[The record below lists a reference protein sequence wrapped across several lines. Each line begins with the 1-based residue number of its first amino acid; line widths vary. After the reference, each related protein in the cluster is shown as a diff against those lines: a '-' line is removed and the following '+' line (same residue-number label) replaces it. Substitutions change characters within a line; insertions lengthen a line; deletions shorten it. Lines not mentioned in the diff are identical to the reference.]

1 MGMALLLH
9 SDETLAMSP
18 ARKPVPPQKRGPA
31 SPDKSRHA
39 EHHEHHPVAAPA
51 VHPPHHPQKKA
62 VLTPRHNP
70 HTGPENKALN
80 QDHGTH
86 EDRPRPGKIAKKGD
100 PDRSKKMKQ

>member
-1 MGMALLLH
+1 
-9 SDETLAMSP
+9 MSP
-18 ARKPVPPQKRGPA
+18 RREPAPTPHDHQKQGHDARENVPA
-31 SPDKSRHA
+31 SPDKSRHT
-39 EHHEHHPVAAPA
+39 ELHDHHPEAGPA

-70 HTGPENKALN
+70 HSGPENKSLN

-100 PDRSKKMKQ
+100 PDRSKKMKR